1 MSHCPVPSPSLSPA
15 ALDWRP
21 LRPEDLPAMHAL
33 HLCSIAGMAAQTV
46 KPETR
51 EFLHGLLQGRGRV
64 IGAWQ
69 GCALAAY
76 GVLQHDLLAQDDPR
90 ALLGLA
96 PGHALYKLAGAAVAP
111 AWRGQGLQRQ
121 LIARRVAWAGDA
133 ALFATAAPGN
143 MPSWRSLLAC
153 GFMVRA
159 LQYRYGGHARYLLAR
174 VPGEL
179 APDAPAQELPLDDL
193 PGQEALLARGWRG
206 MAPGQAPGSLRLAAP
221 AGGGQP

>member
-1 MSHCPVPSPSLSPA
+1 MSHRPVPSPSLSPA

-69 GCALAAY
+69 GGALAAY

-143 MPSWRSLLAC
+143 VASWRSLLAC

-179 APDAPAQELPLDDL
+179 APDAPAQELPLGDL
-193 PGQEALLARGWRG
+193 PGQESLLARGWRG
-206 MAPGQAPGSLRLAAP
+206 MAPGQAPGSLRLVAP

>member
-1 MSHCPVPSPSLSPA
+1 MPSPPLSPA

-69 GCALAAY
+69 GGALAAY

-143 MPSWRSLLAC
+143 VASWRSLLAC

>member
-69 GCALAAY
+69 GGALVAY

-179 APDAPAQELPLDDL
+179 APDAPARELPLDDL
-193 PGQEALLARGWRG
+193 PRQEALLARGWRG

>member
-33 HLCSIAGMAAQTV
+33 HLCSIAGMAVQTV

-69 GCALAAY
+69 GGALAAY

>member
-1 MSHCPVPSPSLSPA
+1 MSHRPVPSPSLSPA

-69 GCALAAY
+69 GDALAAY

-96 PGHALYKLAGAAVAP
+96 PAHPLYKLAGAAVAP

-121 LIARRVAWAGDA
+121 LIARRVDWAGDA

-143 MPSWRSLLAC
+143 VASWRSLLAC
-153 GFMVRA
+153 GFMVCA
-159 LQYRYGGHARYLLAR
+159 LQYRYGGNARYLLAR
-174 VPGEL
+174 GPGEL

-193 PGQEALLARGWRG
+193 PRQEALLARGWRG
-206 MAPGQAPGSLRLAAP
+206 IAPGQAPGSLRLVAP
-221 AGGGQP
+221 GGDGQP

>member
-21 LRPEDLPAMHAL
+21 LRLEDLPAMHAL
-33 HLCSIAGMAAQTV
+33 HLCCIAGMAAQTV

-69 GCALAAY
+69 GGALAAY

-221 AGGGQP
+221 AGDGQP

>member
-1 MSHCPVPSPSLSPA
+1 MSHSPVPSPSLSPA

-69 GCALAAY
+69 GGALAAY

-143 MPSWRSLLAC
+143 VASWRSLLAC

-193 PGQEALLARGWRG
+193 PGQEALLAQGWRG